1 MAFTSMRKGKGVAVV
16 AAALLALAS
25 VVVAAMFG
33 GVAESSTTIIHAVN
47 PEIRSKLEA
56 CLRYPVHDE
65 VVAVDGVKFYLYFPF
80 RHGSGREAFLKYTPT
95 GALISCLQLNASGIE
110 PLDNAVSSVL
120 KSYFHHLT
128 HELGYDEV
136 SVAFIPGLRT
146 VYVAV
151 PDDSRYDD
159 VVRWVIG
166 NVTGY
171 DNTVSV
177 VVRRVPYGERTGM
190 NLGGMLY
197 RESFDRL
204 QDAGIPVVRGAFAV
218 YNPLTG
224 RVEVTIGISN
234 PSDEDVSKVLRIL
247 AENPAV
253 REAGELDVVFM
264 EVSIGT

>member
-1 MAFTSMRKGKGVAVV
+1 MTGMKKVITVLAVASLTLVLIVMAMTT
-16 AAALLALAS
+16 
-25 VVVAAMFG
+25 MFG
-33 GVAESSTTIIHAVN
+33 NVVESSTTIIHTIS
-47 PEIRSKLEA
+47 PEIQYKLEA
-56 CLRYPVHDE
+56 CLKYPVYDE
-65 VVAVDGVKFYLYFPF
+65 VVVVDGVKFYLYFPF

-110 PLDNAVSSVL
+110 PLDNALSRVL
-120 KSYFHHLT
+120 KSYFYYLT

-171 DNTVSV
+171 DGTVSV

-253 REAGELDVVFM
+253 KEAGELDVVFM
-264 EVSIGT
+264 EVNIGT